1 MITTQMAKTI
11 QAQLASLRAE
21 ENTIATEDQLEFD
34 FEGVHTEPSV
44 SAVDIQ
50 STCYGTFNGA
60 CNEDY
65 ELSYDMLEQY
75 REFAQRASEQ
85 MKRPDHR
92 KRFKKCLK
100 EIYELAVATACT
112 NNNISDEIRLNK
124 NLNIFKQ
131 VIDNI

>member
-34 FEGVHTEPSV
+34 FEGVYTEPSV
-44 SAVDIQ
+44 SAVDVQ

-85 MKRPDHR
+85 MKRPDVR
-92 KRFKKCLK
+92 KNFKKCLK
-100 EIYELAVATACT
+100 EIHDLASSATCT
-112 NNNISDEIRLNK
+112 GNISDEIRICK

-131 VIDNI
+131 LIDNI

>member
-21 ENTIATEDQLEFD
+21 ENTIATEEQLEFD
-34 FEGVHTEPSV
+34 FEGVHIEPSV
-44 SAVDIQ
+44 SAADIQ
-50 STCYGTFNGA
+50 STCYGTFNTA

-85 MKRPDHR
+85 MKRPDER
-92 KRFKKCLK
+92 KNFKKCLK
-100 EIYELAVATACT
+100 EIHELASSATYT
-112 NNNISDEIRLNK
+112 GNISDEIRIGK

-131 VIDNI
+131 LIDNI